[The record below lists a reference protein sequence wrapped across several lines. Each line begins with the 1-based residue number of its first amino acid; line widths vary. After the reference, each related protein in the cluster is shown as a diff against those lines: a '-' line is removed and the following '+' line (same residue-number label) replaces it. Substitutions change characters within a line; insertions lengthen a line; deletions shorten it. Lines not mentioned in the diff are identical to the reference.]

1 MSPPWISLSS
11 VPQPT
16 AAASVDAQACQASSR
31 LSDVWFL
38 CGFPR
43 VFPIP
48 PGFSYC
54 SNVSYK
60 QLVSYVSVIVQLSS
74 QAKGLEMQLRN

>member
-1 MSPPWISLSS
+1 MSPPWVPLSS

-16 AAASVDAQACQASSR
+16 VAASVDAQACQASGR
-31 LSDVWFL
+31 LSDAWFL
-38 CGFPR
+38 CGFPQ

-48 PGFSYC
+48 PGFSCC
-54 SNVSYK
+54 SNVSNK

-74 QAKGLEMQLRN
+74 QAKYLEMQLRN